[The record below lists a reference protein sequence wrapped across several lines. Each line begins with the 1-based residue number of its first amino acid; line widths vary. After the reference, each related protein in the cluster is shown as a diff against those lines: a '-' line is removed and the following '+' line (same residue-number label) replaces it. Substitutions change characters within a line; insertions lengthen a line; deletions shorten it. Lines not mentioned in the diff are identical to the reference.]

1 MSVGICTLDR
11 CTSMLMNDSSD
22 GIEEGSG
29 DAALDFV
36 GVVGGEGSCE
46 AFPGPHRMT
55 LPALSAR

>member
-1 MSVGICTLDR
+1 
-11 CTSMLMNDSSD
+11 MNDSSD